1 MRKLLNFVWLL
12 AIALSAAIALTACS
26 KNSDGP
32 DGGEEREKGT
42 VEVNPAKVF
51 INGMPK
57 AIDGYILTCDSKGRL
72 SSLYNK
78 EEKETVT
85 FEYKTNVLGS
95 TDEPNVVMTMREEN
109 EKTVYNLFLNK
120 DGFVKYCDEIE
131 YEKNKTYKKATWNF
145 EYNSDGQLAKAIQ
158 SKDGFKTLY
167 TIIYKDGDAV
177 ESITRSEKEGKE
189 TDHYKIYY
197 TSNKVTSPIAN
208 KGCIMAFDGALG
220 VDLEDFQTVYF
231 AGMLGK
237 ATKHLPIYNIDKDND
252 MTSFEWYFDANGFP
266 IKVVVKDDD
275 DREDSNIVW

>member
-12 AIALSAAIALTACS
+12 AIALSATTVFTSCS
-26 KNSDGP
+26 KNEDDP
-32 DGGEEREKGT
+32 NRGEEREKGT

-120 DGFVKYCDEIE
+120 DGFVKLSTKRTRPIRRLHGTLNTILTDNLL
-131 YEKNKTYKKATWNF
+131 KP
-145 EYNSDGQLAKAIQ
+145 YNLKMDLKLCIP
-158 SKDGFKTLY
+158 LY
-167 TIIYKDGDAV
+167 TKM
-177 ESITRSEKEGKE
+177 E
-189 TDHYKIYY
+189 T
-197 TSNKVTSPIAN
+197 
-208 KGCIMAFDGALG
+208 L
-220 VDLEDFQTVYF
+220 
-231 AGMLGK
+231 
-237 ATKHLPIYNIDKDND
+237 
-252 MTSFEWYFDANGFP
+252 
-266 IKVVVKDDD
+266 
-275 DREDSNIVW
+275 

>member
-12 AIALSAAIALTACS
+12 AIALSATTVFTSCS
-26 KNSDGP
+26 KNEDDPNRS
-32 DGGEEREKGT
+32 EEREKGT

-109 EKTVYNLFLNK
+109 DKTVYNLFLNK

-158 SKDGFKTLY
+158 SKDGFKRGCVKIDTSSFLLSLY
-167 TIIYKDGDAV
+167 LIYHIIRYLLQL
-177 ESITRSEKEGKE
+177 
-189 TDHYKIYY
+189 
-197 TSNKVTSPIAN
+197 
-208 KGCIMAFDGALG
+208 CC
-220 VDLEDFQTVYF
+220 
-231 AGMLGK
+231 
-237 ATKHLPIYNIDKDND
+237 
-252 MTSFEWYFDANGFP
+252 
-266 IKVVVKDDD
+266 
-275 DREDSNIVW
+275 

>member
-1 MRKLLNFVWLL
+1 
-12 AIALSAAIALTACS
+12 
-26 KNSDGP
+26 
-32 DGGEEREKGT
+32 
-42 VEVNPAKVF
+42 
-51 INGMPK
+51 MPK

-189 TDHYKIYY
+189 KDHYKIYY

-208 KGCIMAFDGALG
+208 KGCIMAFDGGLG
-220 VDLEDFQTVYF
+220 VDLEDFQNVYF

-237 ATKHLPIYNIDKDND
+237 ATKHLPIYNINKDND